1 MDKQTKRYLKE
12 KEVAAITGFSVYTLQ
27 RMRFEHKGINYIK
40 LGRAIRYTMEDVL
53 AYMESHHVKVNPNN

>member
-1 MDKQTKRYLKE
+1 MENRKRYLKE
-12 KEVAAITGFSVYTLQ
+12 KEVAEITGFSVHTLQ

-53 AYMESHHVKVNPNN
+53 AYVESHHVKVNPNN